1 MANLVA
7 IIDPSTGREYRVHP
21 FIAECGEWL
30 ATSRE
35 GLRQQLPG
43 VHAFERDLA
52 RLATQPHS
60 QRTPSPE
67 ALHEKV
73 AQNALEV
80 R

>member
-1 MANLVA
+1 MPKPRLSQRPGFIRMAA
-7 IIDPSTGREYRVHP
+7 IGTPEFSAMVRAAFPDAEENARIVRE
-21 FIAECGEWL
+21 
-30 ATSRE
+30 
-35 GLRQQLPG
+35 
-43 VHAFERDLA
+43 LA
-52 RLATQPHS
+52 RLATQP